1 MSSNSEKVKRKIRSK
16 AMKSIGIVA
25 LIAFIVI
32 GYVFFFASPR
42 IFAPNK
48 DDLLITETGKE
59 VSINT
64 THKIKVEDWIYSEKE
79 QKMQVVLSLISTSM
93 DASEKYVYKAV
104 SRTQA
109 KEAEQVNVD
118 VTYQSSNFAN
128 LIIENVPKNFCEM
141 AISVGYIDKHAEKQ
155 SKSKD
160 DKDNIEA
167 SFTTV
172 YTNVYKVSKAD
183 KIEPMSV
190 LDIYIGKIKDN
201 INEWNK
207 EIENLTD
214 EIELNKS
221 KQEDILQVVAELQQ
235 NKKYMTAN
243 EAEKIE
249 TQITSYKT
257 SYDKYTD
264 MIKSSEAEIAELN
277 DKISD
282 AKAKQAEI
290 EQIVKSK
297 QSD

>member
-32 GYVFFFASPR
+32 GYAFFFASPR

-155 SKSKD
+155 SKSKG

-264 MIKSSEAEIAELN
+264 MIKNSEAEIAELN

>member
-1 MSSNSEKVKRKIRSK
+1 MSSNSEKVKRKISNK
-16 AMKSIGIVA
+16 AKGSIGIVA

-32 GYVFFFASPR
+32 GYAFFFASPR
-42 IFAPNK
+42 IFAPNE

-64 THKIKVEDWIYSEKE
+64 SHKVKIEDWIYSEKE
-79 QKMQVVLSLISTSM
+79 QKMQVVLSLISTSL

-109 KEAEQVNVD
+109 KEAEQVSVN
-118 VTYQSSNFAN
+118 VTYQSSSFAN

-141 AISVGYIDKHAEKQ
+141 AISVGYIDKHAEEQ
-155 SKSKD
+155 SKGKD
-160 DKDNIEA
+160 DKDIEA
-167 SFTTV
+167 AFTTI

-190 LDIYIGKIKDN
+190 LDIYIGKINDN
-201 INEWNK
+201 INEWNE

-249 TQITSYKT
+249 AQITSYKT
-257 SYDKYTD
+257 SYDKYSK
-264 MIKSSEAEIAELN
+264 MIESDEAEISELN
-277 DKISD
+277 DKVTS

-290 EQIVKSK
+290 KQIIDSQ